1 MTVIAVV
8 AMGEMGAGFAQRLV
22 ERGARV
28 LTSLAGRSEAS
39 AKRAN
44 AAGATVTDDATLIA
58 EADMF
63 LSIVPPSVAGATAER
78 FLPFIEKA
86 ARKPVYIDCNAIAPQ
101 TLAGIAKMFGDKGL
115 PFLDG
120 SIIGAAPRPDGS
132 SPRLYMSGPI
142 KGEAEALK
150 QLGIDTRVLSS
161 NLGDASTLK
170 MSYAGITKGFQAL
183 GASMALGA
191 GRNGAQESLVGRAE
205 VQPAAALWLAV
216 EGDAEHVRQGL
227 SLGWRDAR
235 DRKVPFARAGC
246 VDHAGRRRRSLRAY
260 RRGQPRRAKVGDHL
274 HPRSVYRTLTR
285 SEPSRRVARMERSAI
300 RG

>member
-142 KGEAEALK
+142 KGEAETLK

-191 GRNGAQESLVGRAE
+191 GRNGAQESLVAE
-205 VQPAAALWLAV
+205 LKFSQPQLYGWLSKALPSMYDKAYRWDGEMREIAKFLLPEQGASTMLAGAADLYV
-216 EGDAEHVRQGL
+216 HIAE
-227 SLGWRDAR
+227 DN
-235 DRKVPFARAGC
+235 RAGPKSEIISTL
-246 VDHAGRRRRSLRAY
+246 DRFIGR
-260 RRGQPRRAKVGDHL
+260 
-274 HPRSVYRTLTR
+274 
-285 SEPSRRVARMERSAI
+285 
-300 RG
+300 

>member
-8 AMGEMGAGFAQRLV
+8 AMGEMGAGFAQRLA

-28 LTSLAGRSEAS
+28 LTSLAGRSAAS
-39 AKRAN
+39 ACRAQ
-44 AAGATVTDDATLIA
+44 AAGATVTDDAALIA

-78 FLPFIEKA
+78 FLPLIEKA
-86 ARKPVYIDCNAIAPQ
+86 VRKPIYIDCNAIAPQ
-101 TLAGIAKMFGDKGL
+101 TLAGIARMFSDRGL

-142 KGEAEALK
+142 KGEAETLK
-150 QLGIDTRVLSS
+150 QLGIDTRVLSTT
-161 NLGDASTLK
+161 LGDASTLK

-191 GRNGAQESLVGRAE
+191 GRNGAQESLVAE
-205 VQPAAALWLAV
+205 LKFSQPQLYGWLSKALPSMY
-216 EGDAEHVRQGL
+216 D
-227 SLGWRDAR
+227 
-235 DRKVPFARAGC
+235 K
-246 VDHAGRRRRSLRAY
+246 AY
-260 RRGQPRRAKVGDHL
+260 RWDGEMREIAKFLLPEKGASTMLTGAADLYVHIAEDNREG
-274 HPRSVYRTLTR
+274 PKSEIISTLDR
-285 SEPSRRVARMERSAI
+285 FIGR
-300 RG
+300 

>member
-22 ERGARV
+22 QRGARV

-39 AKRAN
+39 TKRAN
-44 AAGATVTDDATLIA
+44 TAGATVTDDATLIA

-78 FLPFIEKA
+78 FLPLIQKA

-101 TLAGIAKMFGDKGL
+101 TLASIARMFSDKGL
-115 PFLDG
+115 PFLDA

-142 KGEAEALK
+142 KGEAETLK
-150 QLGIDTRVLSS
+150 QLGIDTRVLSG

-170 MSYAGITKGFQAL
+170 MSCA
-183 GASMALGA
+183 
-191 GRNGAQESLVGRAE
+191 
-205 VQPAAALWLAV
+205 
-216 EGDAEHVRQGL
+216 
-227 SLGWRDAR
+227 
-235 DRKVPFARAGC
+235 
-246 VDHAGRRRRSLRAY
+246 
-260 RRGQPRRAKVGDHL
+260 
-274 HPRSVYRTLTR
+274 
-285 SEPSRRVARMERSAI
+285 
-300 RG
+300 

>member
-39 AKRAN
+39 ARRAD

-58 EADMF
+58 EAEMF

-78 FLPFIEKA
+78 FLPLIEKA
-86 ARKPVYIDCNAIAPQ
+86 ARKPVFIDCNAIAPQ
-101 TLAGIAKMFGDKGL
+101 TLAGIAKMFDAKGL
-115 PFLDG
+115 PFLDA

-142 KGEAEALK
+142 NGEADTLK
-150 QLGIDTRVLSS
+150 QLGIDTRVLSTT
-161 NLGDASTLK
+161 LGDASTLK

-191 GRNGAQESLVGRAE
+191 GRNGAQESLVAE
-205 VQPAAALWLAV
+205 LKFSQPQLYGWLSKALPSMYDKAYRWDGEMREIAKFLLPEQGGSTMLTGAADLYV
-216 EGDAEHVRQGL
+216 HIAE
-227 SLGWRDAR
+227 DN
-235 DRKVPFARAGC
+235 RAGPKSEIISTL
-246 VDHAGRRRRSLRAY
+246 DRFIGR
-260 RRGQPRRAKVGDHL
+260 
-274 HPRSVYRTLTR
+274 
-285 SEPSRRVARMERSAI
+285 
-300 RG
+300 